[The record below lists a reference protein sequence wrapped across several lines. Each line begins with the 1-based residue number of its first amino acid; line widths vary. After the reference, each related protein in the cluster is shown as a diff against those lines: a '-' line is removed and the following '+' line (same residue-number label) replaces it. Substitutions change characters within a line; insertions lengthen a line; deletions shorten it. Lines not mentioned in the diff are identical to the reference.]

1 MRPTQQLQAH
11 SPFNHPLRVV
21 TLMLDIIR
29 RLTPIER
36 TIRIHDKEHAQQL
49 RDASNSALFNLA
61 EGQGST
67 AGTRR
72 QRFESAHASAKETRL
87 NLHAAVA
94 RGYIEFDA
102 QLDDDLEHVAAMG
115 RRLMH
120 PRQR

>member
-1 MRPTQQLQAH
+1 MRPTQQLQAL

-36 TIRIHDKEHAQQL
+36 TIRIHKEHAQQL

-102 QLDDDLEHVAAMG
+102 QLDDDLDHVAAMSW
-115 RRLMH
+115 RLMH